1 LCATNESASAR
12 VFLRRLVGAG
22 VDPSA
27 ALVKAV
33 GASCVQLV
41 RWLIEEGEIAPFHLS
56 LPCRHV
62 VALAAAAAAAAREE
76 EEEEEEEEEKKNEE
90 EEEQVWYI
98 RHMYI
103 PYIYVYIY
111 TYIYTY
117 GVCVYIYIYIYT
129 YNIYIDIYVYTIY
142 V

>member
-33 GASCVQLV
+33 GASCVELV

-76 EEEEEEEEEKKNEE
+76 QEEEEEEEEKNEE
-90 EEEQVWYI
+90 EEEQVCYI

-111 TYIYTY
+111 MYIYTY
-117 GVCVYIYIYIYT
+117 GVCVCVYIYIC
-129 YNIYIDIYVYTIY
+129 IYV
-142 V
+142 